1 MRFGPK
7 KKDGTGGE
15 KKKSSSR
22 WRKGVLAASAFL
34 AVGPATTVAPPP
46 TAAPPAPYATT
57 QTHDLPG
64 HFHQRISSTTC
75 IPAANLNTSDRY
87 PQIRPV
93 FERMA
98 TQAPISGAPVIAR
111 ISLPD
116 EDVNACTSR
125 DLPDGTLV
133 AAYESPTR
141 RLIVARSNVAPSTV
155 AHEAFHARQHITG
168 GFNGVG
174 SNRTLTAGDRATGM
188 LLIEATAAAYSLVV
202 IKEMSFTDP
211 TYARRH
217 LGTHDYGMMR
227 TFNTAFDASYAANAT
242 RPETERRR
250 IALEAGGQA
259 VVRALMNGQSS
270 EWRTL
275 YRPEAQRFLTLPSNT
290 GTRNAEYTAVRDRE
304 YARIGQV
311 AAGLQ
316 LVPVEF
322 MGSRGNDSIA
332 ASQRAI
338 GLRVGDTPANA
349 PFASSARRPAA

>member
-7 KKDGTGGE
+7 KDGNGGD
-15 KKKSSSR
+15 KKKTPSR
-22 WRKGVLAASAFL
+22 WRKGVLAASALL
-34 AVGPATTVAPPP
+34 AVGPATNVAPPP
-46 TAAPPAPYATT
+46 APAPPSPFATT

-93 FERMA
+93 FDRMA
-98 TQAPISGAPVIAR
+98 QAPISGAPVIAR
-111 ISLPD
+111 ITTPE

-141 RLIVARSNVAPSTV
+141 RLIVATRNVAPSTV

-217 LGTHDYGMMR
+217 LGTHDYGMLR
-227 TFNTAFDASYAANAT
+227 TFNTAFDASYNANAT
-242 RPETERRR
+242 RPEAERRR
-250 IALEAGGQA
+250 AALEAGGQA
-259 VVRALMNGQSS
+259 VVRALMNAQSS
-270 EWRTL
+270 EWRSL
-275 YRPEAQRFLTLPSNT
+275 YRSEAQRFLDLPSFS
-290 GTRNAEYTAVRDRE
+290 GARSAEYTTVRDRE

-311 AAGLQ
+311 APNLQ

-338 GLRVGDTPANA
+338 GLRVPAPA
-349 PFASSARRPAA
+349 ASQPFASAPRRPAA